1 MGYISSISPCIIM
14 QQTSVEDTSPRRLSR
29 IEVTDIA
36 TERVAEFA
44 AARANDA
51 EIRFERRGGWTYLV
65 SDE

>member
-1 MGYISSISPCIIM
+1 M
-14 QQTSVEDTSPRRLSR
+14 QQTPVEDTSPRRLSR

>member
-1 MGYISSISPCIIM
+1 MPMWSTEDMAQSSVDDSN
-14 QQTSVEDTSPRRLSR
+14 TRRLSR

-36 TERVAEFA
+36 TERVTEFA
-44 AARANDA
+44 ATRADDA